1 MITILRI
8 HSLSGMLPAL
18 CDLKQLKPHLPSS
31 AALLFFLRNV
41 RSNNH
46 IKVRNTICYLL
57 AFDLDAWSNTN
68 EREKTCFKNSPIN
81 LRSLWCM
88 FGSAV

>member
-1 MITILRI
+1 MITILRT

-41 RSNNH
+41 RSNNN
-46 IKVRNTICYLL
+46 IKVRNTIGYLL
-57 AFDLDAWSNTN
+57 AFDLDAWSHTN
-68 EREKTCFKNSPIN
+68 EREKTWLKNSPIN
-81 LRSLWCM
+81 LRSLWHM
-88 FGSAV
+88 FGSVV